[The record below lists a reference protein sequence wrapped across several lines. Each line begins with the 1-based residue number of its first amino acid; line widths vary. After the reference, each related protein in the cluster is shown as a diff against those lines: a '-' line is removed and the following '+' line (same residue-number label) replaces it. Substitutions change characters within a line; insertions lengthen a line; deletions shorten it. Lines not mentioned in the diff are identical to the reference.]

1 MIEKLKQNTKI
12 KLIALLSAVTLW
24 MYVMA
29 VVDPEETKVFENIP
43 ITITNMDE
51 ILNNDYIIYPE
62 VSLDTDI
69 YVTGKL
75 SLVQNISK
83 DDITVYGTITS
94 PIEGNNAVYLRA
106 NTSKGV
112 EYEFKQDTIIIPL
125 DKVIDERRS
134 IDVVIDGKYK
144 NNIDNI
150 ALDKDSIEISGPR
163 TLVQQVQK
171 IQATLTLN
179 DDNGDFSTKLKLTPV
194 DDKGK
199 TVNGITLEDSAVG
212 ANVSLLVDKQVTIN
226 PVFKGTYEN
235 IKQYELSQNTITIKG
250 KKDIVNGIT
259 SINTKPIDLS
269 DVSNDEVKDID
280 FDIPSG
286 VTIDKGTKVTIKV
299 DTVKELSSSFIY
311 SKNDIQIRHNNNN
324 IDLST
329 LHIPNE
335 IDVSVNYENTISDLK
350 KSDIILYIDLSNEET
365 TYNIKYESKYDFN
378 GIVITPNIV
387 TKS

>member
-12 KLIALLSAVTLW
+12 KLIALLSAITLW

-150 ALDKDSIEISGPR
+150 DLDKDSIEISGPR

-235 IKQYELSQNTITIKG
+235 IKQYELSQNTIIIKG
-250 KKDIVNGIT
+250 KKDIVNEIT

-269 DVSNDEVKDID
+269 DVYNDEVKDVD

-286 VTIDKGTKVTIKV
+286 ITIDKGTKVTIKV
-299 DTVKELSSSFIY
+299 DTVKELTSNFIY
-311 SKNDIQIRHNNNN
+311 SKNDVQIRHNNNN

-335 IDVSVNYENTISDLK
+335 IDVSINYENTISDLK
-350 KSDIILYIDLSNEET
+350 KSDIILYIDLSNDET
-365 TYNIKYESKYDFN
+365 TYKIKCESKYDFN
-378 GIVITPNIV
+378 SIVITPNIV

>member
-150 ALDKDSIEISGPR
+150 DLDKDSIEISGPR

-269 DVSNDEVKDID
+269 DVSNDEVKDVD

-299 DTVKELSSSFIY
+299 DTVKELTSNFIY
-311 SKNDIQIRHNNNN
+311 SKNDVQIRHNNNN

-335 IDVSVNYENTISDLK
+335 IDVSINYENTISDLK
-350 KSDIILYIDLSNEET
+350 KSDIILYIDLSNDET
-365 TYNIKYESKYDFN
+365 TYKIKCESKYDFN
-378 GIVITPNIV
+378 SIVITPNIV

>member
-150 ALDKDSIEISGPR
+150 DLDKDSIEISGPR

-269 DVSNDEVKDID
+269 DVSNDEVKDVD

-286 VTIDKGTKVTIKV
+286 ITIDKGTKVTIKV

-350 KSDIILYIDLSNEET
+350 KSDIILYIDLSNDET
-365 TYNIKYESKYDFN
+365 TYKIKCESKYDFN
-378 GIVITPNIV
+378 SIVITPNIV

>member
-150 ALDKDSIEISGPR
+150 DLDKDSIEISGPR

-235 IKQYELSQNTITIKG
+235 IKQYELSQNTIIIKG
-250 KKDIVNGIT
+250 KKDIVNEIT

-269 DVSNDEVKDID
+269 DVYNDEVKDVD

-286 VTIDKGTKVTIKV
+286 ITIDKGTKVTIKV
-299 DTVKELSSSFIY
+299 DTVKELTSNFIY
-311 SKNDIQIRHNNNN
+311 SKNDVQIRHNNNN

-335 IDVSVNYENTISDLK
+335 IDVSINYENTISDLK
-350 KSDIILYIDLSNEET
+350 KSDIILYIDLSNDEI
-365 TYNIKYESKYDFN
+365 TYKIKCESKYDFN
-378 GIVITPNIV
+378 SIVITPDIV